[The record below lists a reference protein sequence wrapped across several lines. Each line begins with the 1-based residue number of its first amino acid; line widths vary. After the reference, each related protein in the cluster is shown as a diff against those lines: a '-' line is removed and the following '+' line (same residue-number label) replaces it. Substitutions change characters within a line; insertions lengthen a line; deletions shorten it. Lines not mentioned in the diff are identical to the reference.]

1 MNKFHNHVVSAMA
14 RDGTSGITMSNM
26 TGSTGAAAMMNGS
39 GLDNHLM
46 AAVATCIT
54 A

>member
-1 MNKFHNHVVSAMA
+1 MKGFHNHVVSAMA

-26 TGSTGAAAMMNGS
+26 TGSTGAAAIMNGS
-39 GLDNHLM
+39 GIRTTNLM
-46 AAVATCIT
+46 AAATCII